1 MRRKGLAMR
10 LLKFILAIFF
20 VSNSFRVGAETSK
33 EIQSDRKLFKGSA
46 TLVIKSSKIEEFKKT
61 LALIIEPTRH
71 EVGCIRY
78 EAFQL
83 LDKDGNETN
92 RFEFHELWRDEKAML
107 IDHKEKADHMKA
119 FLKKLN
125 IGAKN
130 SMVESFSAGGV
141 MAKEIMAY

>member
-1 MRRKGLAMR
+1 MRPLTYIFAV
-10 LLKFILAIFF
+10 FF
-20 VSNSFRVGAETSK
+20 VSNTFKVSAKTSK
-33 EIQSDRKLFKGSA
+33 DIQSDRKLFKGHA
-46 TLVIKSSKIEEFKKT
+46 TFVIKYSRIEEFKKT
-61 LALIIEPTRH
+61 LTIIIEPTRN

-92 RFEFHELWRDEKAML
+92 KFEFYELWRDEKSML
-107 IDHKEKADHMKA
+107 IDHKEKSDHMKA
-119 FLKKLN
+119 FFKKLN